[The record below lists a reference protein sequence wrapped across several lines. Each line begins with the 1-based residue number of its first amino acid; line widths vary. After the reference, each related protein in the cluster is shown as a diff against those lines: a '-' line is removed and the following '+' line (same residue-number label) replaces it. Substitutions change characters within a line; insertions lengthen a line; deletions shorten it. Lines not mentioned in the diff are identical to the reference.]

1 MSQKDLALIYD
12 HCLRPTLA
20 EVLPEFADRVPTSYT
35 AAYMQSKTRA
45 GGLAFNTLDVPWNR
59 LEEVAATLLAKLQ
72 EQRGTIHDGEKD
84 WERHMAFQDMFEH
97 VDIDNL
103 DPREWLV
110 DVALTIG
117 VEGHVVTWRESCHQD
132 LMPLACPRKV
142 AALTRNRKKFHLDRT
157 LQIQELAG
165 FRATTTNFTN
175 GDGITYV
182 QAYCAERNVTYQLN
196 PGVFRRRQP
205 KELLQK
211 KTEQKIV
218 DYLDVTSQ
226 VFYEC
231 AGEEDVEGRDGCACL
246 ENWIPLDKAQDILV
260 TLPCGLIERSV
271 VAINRRVWWL
281 FIYYRLAAIRLV
293 LKNLAKADPSV
304 RALNPMLGLEAV
316 CLHMMN
322 ACFTHPA
329 EGFGWEKNC
338 CQRVLE
344 DLEADDEDAPT
355 VPILYDSGTYF
366 ICDSVMNTGRTTFLR
381 LPLQRTF
388 DSESMARIYHKKSIN
403 DVKASFDWSVV
414 VLTIATGTPEMWMIS
429 EI

>member
-12 HCLRPTLA
+12 HCLHPTLA
-20 EVLPEFADRVPTSYT
+20 EVLLKFADWVPTSYT
-35 AAYMQSKTRA
+35 AAYMQSKTRTR
-45 GGLAFNTLDVPWNR
+45 GLAFDTLDVPWNR

-72 EQRGTIHDGEKD
+72 EQSPTLRD
-84 WERHMAFQDMFEH
+84 
-97 VDIDNL
+97 
-103 DPREWLV
+103 REWLV
-110 DVALTIG
+110 NVALTIG
-117 VEGHVVTWRESCHQD
+117 VEGHVVTWHKSCHQD
-132 LMPLACPRKV
+132 LMPIACPRKV
-142 AALTRNRKKFHLDRT
+142 AALTRNKKKFHLDCT

-175 GDGITYV
+175 GDGITYM

-196 PGVFRRRQP
+196 LGVFHRRQP

-226 VFYEC
+226 
-231 AGEEDVEGRDGCACL
+231 
-246 ENWIPLDKAQDILV
+246 NWIPVDKAQDILG

-293 LKNLAKADPSV
+293 LKNLAKANPSV
-304 RALNPMLGLEAV
+304 SALNPMLGLEAV

-322 ACFTHPA
+322 ACFTHPV
-329 EGFGWEKNC
+329 EGFRWEKNC
-338 CQRVLE
+338 CQQVLE
-344 DLEADDEDAPT
+344 DLKADDEDAPT
-355 VPILYDSGTYF
+355 IPILYNRGTYF
-366 ICDSVMNTGRTTFLR
+366 ICDSVMNTGHTTFLR

-388 DSESMARIYHKKSIN
+388 DSESMAYIYHKKSTN
-403 DVKASFDWSVV
+403 DVKASFDWSVAV
-414 VLTIATGTPEMWMIS
+414 PTITTGTPEMWMIS